1 MLVDVVLQAGGSYW
15 RRRLDL
21 PAPPPPGA
29 ALLLLDAPPLHGTVV
44 GATEAEGEDGAASA
58 AVLVRATGELPHGHE
73 TDLRSAGW
81 RCLLP
86 GG

>member
-1 MLVDVVLQAGGSYW
+1 MVLQAGGSYW
-15 RRRLDL
+15 RKRLDL
-21 PAPPPPGA
+21 PAAPEPGA

-44 GATEAEGEDGAASA
+44 GATEAEGEDGAGSAS
-58 AVLVRATGELPHGHE
+58 VLVRATGDLPSGYE
-73 TDLRSAGW
+73 ADLRSAGW